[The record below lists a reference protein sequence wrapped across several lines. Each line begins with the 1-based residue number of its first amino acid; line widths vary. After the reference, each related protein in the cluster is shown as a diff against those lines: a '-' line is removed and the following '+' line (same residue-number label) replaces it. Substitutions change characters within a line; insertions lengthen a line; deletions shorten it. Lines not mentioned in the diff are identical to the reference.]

1 MARWLGSG
9 RWSPMLPVLFAVIRG
24 TNAQTVSEVRIG
36 GLFQHRAAKVGR
48 FAAFVMAVQE
58 INNSSELLPH
68 TTLKFAVKD
77 SACDKGSALVGAHEL
92 TRSSFSGLGADAVI
106 GATCSSASM
115 ATAEYLTHYQVPQVS
130 PSSTS
135 SALSDGAA
143 YPYFARTPPTDG
155 WQSFALAVCR
165 CAAGTPE

>member
-1 MARWLGSG
+1 
-9 RWSPMLPVLFAVIRG
+9 MLPVLFAVIRG

-36 GLFQHRAAKVGR
+36 SLFQHRAAKVGR

-92 TRSSFSGLGADAVI
+92 TRSAFSGLGADAVI
-106 GATCSSASM
+106 GATCSGASM
-115 ATAEYLTHYQVPQVS
+115 AAAGYLTQYQVPQVS

-143 YPYFARTPPTDG
+143 YPYFARTPPTDY
-155 WQSFALAVCR
+155 WQSFALAVR
-165 CAAGTPE
+165 QCAARTPE

>member
-1 MARWLGSG
+1 
-9 RWSPMLPVLFAVIRG
+9 MLPVLFAVIRG

-36 GLFQHRAAKVGR
+36 SLFQHRAAKVGR

-77 SACDKGSALVGAHEL
+77 SACDKGSGLIGAHEL

-106 GATCSSASM
+106 GATCSDASM
-115 ATAEYLTHYQVPQVS
+115 AAAGYLTQYQVPQVS

-143 YPYFARTPPTDG
+143 YPYFARTPPTDY
-155 WQSFALAVCR
+155 WQSFALAVR
-165 CAAGTPE
+165 QCAARTPE